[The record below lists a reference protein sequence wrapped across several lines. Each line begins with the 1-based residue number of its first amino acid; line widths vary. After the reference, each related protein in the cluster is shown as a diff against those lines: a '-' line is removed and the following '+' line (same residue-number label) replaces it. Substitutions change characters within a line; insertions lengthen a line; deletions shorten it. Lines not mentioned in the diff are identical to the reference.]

1 MNNYKLEITDNKYV
15 RVIFHTEK
23 DTYVVEKENGKWYY
37 QTWDMVGSCLGNLSD
52 DVSEWIDK
60 EYNRL
65 LRKKKLERICR

>member
-1 MNNYKLEITDNKYV
+1 M
-15 RVIFHTEK
+15 
-23 DTYVVEKENGKWYY
+23 G
-37 QTWDMVGSCLGNLSD
+37 GSCLGNLSD